1 MPSLSLI
8 RRRDPWWEADGS
20 AARRVRRKQR
30 MISGVAFVAALAAL
44 GGAAIGWAIQLGIAG
59 ALGFHA
65 ALGIG

>member
-1 MPSLSLI
+1 MSSFALF
-8 RRRDPWWEADGS
+8 RRRDPLWEVDGR
-20 AARRVRRKQR
+20 AARSARRKQR
-30 MISGVAFVAALAAL
+30 AISGVAFVAALAAL

>member
-20 AARRVRRKQR
+20 AARRARRKHR
-30 MISGVAFVAALAAL
+30 VISAVAFVAALGAL

-59 ALGFHA
+59 ALGLHA
-65 ALGIG
+65 ALGVG